1 MAVFVADV
9 RDYDAVS
16 KAINE
21 TEPIDVL
28 IYGWMCNEF
37 GFRFFF
43 FYQICGLGLIFASSG
58 LLVMGVGVPVGCW

>member
-1 MAVFVADV
+1 MVVFVADV

-16 KAINE
+16 KAINK

-43 FYQICGLGLIFASSG
+43 LPDLRFGFDFC
-58 LLVMGVGVPVGCW
+58 

>member
-1 MAVFVADV
+1 VAVFVADV

-43 FYQICGLGLIFASSG
+43 FFLFTRSA
-58 LLVMGVGVPVGCW
+58 VWV